1 MSLCSGDVFLFFT
14 DGVSEAMNPSS
25 ELFGEA
31 RIRLIL
37 EENADLQM
45 EELREKLVDEVFDFA
60 GGAVQHDDMTMV
72 LLKVL

>member
-1 MSLCSGDVFLFFT
+1 
-14 DGVSEAMNPSS
+14 MNPSS